1 MSECVSL
8 YVRIILCHT
17 GGEELKARRAAKLRV
32 LVNGLMANF
41 EFQSFWAK
49 KVDFIFHGA
58 PILPRSILKFCQH
71 ASNLP
76 NAKT

>member
-1 MSECVSL
+1 MKIFQKNALFLNFYIFGFLTSKKKFT
-8 YVRIILCHT
+8 YI
-17 GGEELKARRAAKLRV
+17 

-41 EFQSFWAK
+41 EFQSFWVK
-49 KVDFIFHGA
+49 KVDFFCHGA
-58 PILPRSILKFCQH
+58 PILPRSILKFCQN